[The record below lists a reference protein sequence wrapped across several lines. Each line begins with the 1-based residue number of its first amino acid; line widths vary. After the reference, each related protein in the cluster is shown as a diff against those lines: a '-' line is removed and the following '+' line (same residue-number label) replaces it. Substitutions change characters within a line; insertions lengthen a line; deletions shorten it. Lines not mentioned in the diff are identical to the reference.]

1 MKLLSIDQEEALCR
15 AAFEAHPEATFA
27 WCRGHLS
34 LIDPLSPQGW
44 EGRITTILT
53 VKPKR
58 EQARRLHEFRPVI
71 GELPEALVR
80 ARAEVDRARAEVD
93 RARAEYDRAGT
104 EAMPLLETLHRAECP
119 DSAWDGVSIFGKG
132 ETA

>member
-15 AAFEAHPEATFA
+15 AAFLAHPEAIFA

-44 EGRITTILT
+44 VDRIIDILT
-53 VKPKR
+53 IKPKR

-80 ARAEVDRARAEVD
+80 AWAEVDRAWPAYV
-93 RARAEYDRAGT
+93 RARAD
-104 EAMPLLETLHRAECP
+104 AMPLLEALHRVECP
-119 DSAWDGVSIFGKG
+119 DSAWDGVSIFGG
-132 ETA
+132 EQ

>member
-15 AAFEAHPEATFA
+15 AAFLAHPEATFA

-44 EGRITTILT
+44 EGRITDILT
-53 VKPKR
+53 LKPKH

-80 ARAEVDRARAEVD
+80 AWAEADRAWAE
-93 RARAEYDRAGT
+93 AK
-104 EAMPLLETLHRAECP
+104 PLLEALHRAECP
-119 DSAWDGVSIFGKG
+119 DSAWDGVSIFGG
-132 ETA
+132 AQ